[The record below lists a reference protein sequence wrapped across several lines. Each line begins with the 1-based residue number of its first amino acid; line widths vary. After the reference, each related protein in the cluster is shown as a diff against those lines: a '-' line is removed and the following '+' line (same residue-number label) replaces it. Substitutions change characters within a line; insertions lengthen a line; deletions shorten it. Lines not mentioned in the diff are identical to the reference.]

1 MSDDTDT
8 TSKITSSQQ
17 RGMHALLRDHG
28 ITGDKAVHAY
38 LDTWLAEQG
47 LEPIESRADLP
58 ARVAAAII
66 RDLEDKAVLHAPGG
80 LTRALVTIQKTLPV
94 VAKTQTADVPMRGGG
109 SYSYSYASLLDVTE
123 AAMPLLVAH
132 DIAWVCIPRQ
142 APNGTGYEL
151 AGTLLHISGEKLKGS
166 LPLHGNDPQVIGGA
180 MTYFRR
186 YLLGSMLGIVT
197 DTDPDARATRGGA
210 PATQQYDG
218 PSTMELLAQIDADA
232 TTLGMTYAEAVVPLL
247 QHLHIEELDALD
259 ARDPWELAGFAG
271 HLHTRAEAARADAD
285 RAAAYDGP
293 PTEELLAK
301 LQHYRETHAPD
312 TGWDVFSE
320 KYRTARGTALG
331 YSTPI
336 PVEALAEQPA
346 WSVAEWEA
354 SVAKW
359 ISENTPAPTAP

>member
-151 AGTLLHISGEKLKGS
+151 AGTLLHISGEKLEGS

-180 MTYFRR
+180 MTYYRR

-232 TTLGMTYAEAVVPLL
+232 QALGMTYADAVAPLL
-247 QHLHIEELDALD
+247 QHLHLDDVDALD
-259 ARDPWELAGFAG
+259 ARDPWEVANFAG
-271 HLHTRAEAARADAD
+271 HLHTQAETARAEAARE
-285 RAAAYDGP
+285 AAYVGAS
-293 PTEELLAK
+293 TEELLTQ
-301 LQHYRETHAPD
+301 LQSYRERHAPETTWED
-312 TGWDVFSE
+312 FSA
-320 KYRTARGTALG
+320 KFRTHRGG
-331 YSTPI
+331 ESGPI
-336 PVEALAEQPA
+336 SVDDLAAQPA
-346 WSVAEWEA
+346 WAVAEWEA

-359 ISENTPAPTAP
+359 ISDNATGAQS